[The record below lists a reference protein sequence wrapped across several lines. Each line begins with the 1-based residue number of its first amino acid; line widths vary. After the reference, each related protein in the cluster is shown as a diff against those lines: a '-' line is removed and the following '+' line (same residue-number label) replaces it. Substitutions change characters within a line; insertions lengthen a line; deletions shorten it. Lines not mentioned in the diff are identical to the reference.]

1 MTPKEAV
8 AAARAFFADNFSEP
22 ATLEE
27 IWFED
32 TSNVWC
38 VTFGIRRRTVKT
50 SGDLLGFNQAVKEA
64 VDYKV
69 VRIRDKDGSFVSILN
84 REGQRAA

>member
-1 MTPKEAV
+1 MSPKEAV
-8 AAARAFFADNFSEP
+8 ARAKAVFLEIVGEEP
-22 ATLEE
+22 TLEE
-27 IWFED
+27 IWFEEGKK
-32 TSNVWC
+32 TWC
-38 VTFGIRRRTVKT
+38 VTFGIRRRTLKAP
-50 SGDLLGFNQAVKEA
+50 GDVLGWSQALKEA